1 MTGRVRGWQVR
12 GGRGQA
18 GLRAEACVKPRLPVR
33 GKPHAVSRARFN
45 ARFPPARLRGRPP
58 FEAAPHGHVFSSL
71 SFVLFAAAAQ
81 GRPSVSDTATF
92 PPPAGFFIPMDAHL
106 FRRFCEELTP
116 RLTGARVEKLQEP
129 FPGFLV
135 LTWYGGGSKRQIC
148 LRYAR
153 KEPFCFSGSSRIS
166 AGKAPSAQ
174 IMRLRKYAVGHRISA
189 CVVRF
194 CERRLWLLLAGGESG
209 QPGANAEAAG
219 QPDGE
224 ARLTWLLLDLREG
237 ASLHFLTHDESPEEE
252 APAWPEPAQL
262 AQALQNW
269 RDWPVLTPALRRTL
283 ACLEEPEQW
292 ALLEDLRVG
301 GGDVFAYGTGGGP
314 DAPVRRDEP
323 PAADLPGAPRH
334 GESSAVGA
342 GPCGPSSGV
351 LSIRAISAWPLARE
365 QQAALLTPDE
375 RLEGT
380 SILEACAPDVL
391 HTIERAGQ
399 DLVLSRLAQ
408 DNAREA
414 TLPLDRRGRKLTKLL
429 EKLVEEER
437 RLRGMTGLQADAL
450 ALQAHLWQWPA
461 EYRAASVTVDAGDHG
476 PAREIR
482 LDPRRN
488 VREEMARFFHT
499 ARRGW
504 RGLEHLVQ
512 RRRALEQELAA
523 IHLARRDSLLGVG
536 RTAGHEA
543 GAAGA
548 QPSGGDGGAGMHAA
562 LPKNVQLFISSDGFA
577 LLRGRDARGNLAARK
592 LAAPHDIWLHAE
604 NGPGSHVIIRRAH
617 GGQEVPARTLDEAGA
632 LAANKS
638 WQKDAARAGIQYAEV
653 RHVKPMRNAPAGTVR
668 IDRVLAS
675 RDVPVDA
682 SLEEKLLPE

>member
-1 MTGRVRGWQVR
+1 
-12 GGRGQA
+12 
-18 GLRAEACVKPRLPVR
+18 
-33 GKPHAVSRARFN
+33 
-45 ARFPPARLRGRPP
+45 
-58 FEAAPHGHVFSSL
+58 
-71 SFVLFAAAAQ
+71 
-81 GRPSVSDTATF
+81 
-92 PPPAGFFIPMDAHL
+92 MDAHL
-106 FRRFCEELTP
+106 FRRFCEDLTP
-116 RLTGARVEKLQEP
+116 RLAGARVEKLQEP

-174 IMRLRKYAVGHRISA
+174 IMRLRKYAVGRRINA

-194 CERRLWLLLAGGESG
+194 CERRLWLLLAGGEVA
-209 QPGANAEAAG
+209 QAGAPAESTG
-219 QPDGE
+219 QPDG
-224 ARLTWLLLDLREG
+224 ASRLTWLLLDLREG
-237 ASLHFLTHDESPEEE
+237 ASLHFLAHDEAPEEE

-262 AQALQNW
+262 AQARQNW

-283 ACLEEPEQW
+283 AFLEEPEQW
-292 ALLEDLRVG
+292 ALLEDLRAG
-301 GGDVFAYGTGGGP
+301 GGDVFCYGPGAQESP
-314 DAPVRRDEP
+314 AVQEA
-323 PAADLPGAPRH
+323 PAARANATDWSGASGR
-334 GESSAVGA
+334 AVQ
-342 GPCGPSSGV
+342 
-351 LSIRAISAWPLARE
+351 SIRAISAWPLALE
-365 QQAALLTPDE
+365 QQAALLNPDE
-375 RLEGT
+375 LHSGT
-380 SILEACAPDVL
+380 PIVEECGADVL
-391 HTIERAGQ
+391 RMVERAGQ
-399 DLVLSRLAQ
+399 DLVLSRLAG
-408 DNAREA
+408 DRAREA
-414 TLPLDRRGRKLTKLL
+414 ALPLDRRGRKLTKLL
-429 EKLVEEER
+429 DKLIEEEK
-437 RLRGMTGLQADAL
+437 RLRGMTELQADAL

-461 EYRAASVTVDAGDHG
+461 EYRAASVLVDAGPHG
-476 PAREIR
+476 PSREIR
-482 LDPRRN
+482 LDPRRS

-504 RGLEHLVQ
+504 RGLEHLVL
-512 RRRALEQELAA
+512 RRRALEDELAA

-536 RTAGHEA
+536 ATPDEA
-543 GAAGA
+543 GAAGGLSPRGA
-548 QPSGGDGGAGMHAA
+548 AGGGMHTA

-577 LLRGRDARGNLAARK
+577 LLRGRDARGNLAVRK

-675 RDVPVDA
+675 REVPVDA
-682 SLEEKLLPE
+682 TLEEKLLPE